1 MVPKQQRNRRRN
13 KYTSKA
19 KAATVQPEAVAEKAA
34 AKAARRKRAIR
45 EVVPKVVVVGRP
57 NVGKS
62 SLFNWLIEKRIAI
75 EDPTAGVTRDRL
87 VQRVDLEG
95 RVFDLIDTGGMGF
108 DDPDGLTKQIDA
120 QIESGLSEATLV
132 LFIVE
137 VRSGL
142 LPADLEVANRVR
154 RMSAPVLVV
163 ANKADDSKFD
173 IHAHEFDALGFGP
186 PLVVS
191 VRQNRNRQSLVEAIV
206 EHLPERWPDE
216 ATEVVLPEMKL
227 AIVGRRNVGKSTF
240 VNALAQENRV
250 ITSSVAGTTRDSV
263 DVRFEVDGHS
273 FMAIDTPGVRRAK
286 SRKSDLDYYSTHR
299 AQRSIRRADVVLLFF
314 DESEPIGKVDKQLA
328 ELVVEES
335 KPVVL
340 VVNKWD
346 LYAGGVDRK
355 EWIQYLRDTFRTMPW
370 APVEFVTATTGRN
383 VKAIVDTAQRL
394 FRQSHSRVPTAKL
407 NTILRAAVDGNQPP
421 PDTRGRSVRIYY
433 ATQVE
438 VAPPTIVLSSSAP
451 KSVSE
456 PYRRYL
462 LGVLR
467 KQTPFKE
474 VPIKLI
480 IRGRAMDT
488 EASLRESPSEDS
500 SEEGVIAPRV
510 KK

>member
-1 MVPKQQRNRRRN
+1 M
-13 KYTSKA
+13 
-19 KAATVQPEAVAEKAA
+19 
-34 AKAARRKRAIR
+34 
-45 EVVPKVVVVGRP
+45 
-57 NVGKS
+57 
-62 SLFNWLIEKRIAI
+62 
-75 EDPTAGVTRDRL
+75 
-87 VQRVDLEG
+87 
-95 RVFDLIDTGGMGF
+95 
-108 DDPDGLTKQIDA
+108 
-120 QIESGLSEATLV
+120 
-132 LFIVE
+132 
-137 VRSGL
+137 
-142 LPADLEVANRVR
+142 
-154 RMSAPVLVV
+154 
-163 ANKADDSKFD
+163 
-173 IHAHEFDALGFGP
+173 
-186 PLVVS
+186 
-191 VRQNRNRQSLVEAIV
+191 
-206 EHLPERWPDE
+206 
-216 ATEVVLPEMKL
+216 
-227 AIVGRRNVGKSTF
+227 
-240 VNALAQENRV
+240 
-250 ITSSVAGTTRDSV
+250 AGTTRDSV

-314 DESEPIGKVDKQLA
+314 DASEPIGKVDKQLA